1 MLVFNQKISFLRCW
15 NTPCYLKQTV
25 RIGESE
31 ALIFIDCGAN
41 IHIIDGSL
49 VEREDLQGIYNSLTV
64 VGGNK
69 VRSQHGTF
77 RFNLGPRD
85 KGEFHE
91 VVWMI

>member
-1 MLVFNQKISFLRCW
+1 MLVFNQKILFLRCW

-49 VEREDLQGIYNSLTV
+49 VERGGLQGVYNISTSLTV

-77 RFNLGPRD
+77 RFNLGLGD
-85 KGEFHE
+85 K
-91 VVWMI
+91 